1 MKPRRHLPTL
11 ASTAAA
17 LLLACAAAASH
28 AAPEAPAADAI
39 TGLLIEKGLLPA
51 QAPAMMRS
59 VRDAASDLV
68 GSAMNFIGVRY
79 RRGGNSAESGFDC
92 SGFTRHV
99 FEANVGLVLPRR
111 ADQQA
116 TSAGLAKV
124 QRAELQ
130 PGDLVFFNT
139 LKRTFSHVGIYVGE
153 NRFVHA
159 PKPGGEVR
167 VENMGSS
174 YWARRFTGARRAP
187 AIAEA
192 AAANTPAV
200 VAQATS
206 TATTSATTSAT
217 TNASQGAAPGAAS
230 HAAAATP
237 LGFATP

>member
-1 MKPRRHLPTL
+1 MKPRHHRPTL
-11 ASTAAA
+11 ASTATS
-17 LLLACAAAASH
+17 LLLASLLTFAAAAAQ
-28 AAPEAPAADAI
+28 AAPEAPAADPI
-39 TGLLIEKGLLPA
+39 TSLLIEKGLLPA
-51 QAPAMMRS
+51 QAPAVMRS
-59 VRDAASDLV
+59 MRDAASGLV

-99 FEANVGLVLPRR
+99 YENGVGLVLPRR
-111 ADQQA
+111 ADEQA

-153 NRFVHA
+153 NRFIHA

-174 YWARRFTGARRAP
+174 YWARRFTGARRA
-187 AIAEA
+187 AAVAEGA
-192 AAANTPAV
+192 VGNAPAV
-200 VAQATS
+200 VAQAATNPSPNAMPGVWTS
-206 TATTSATTSAT
+206 ST
-217 TNASQGAAPGAAS
+217 AS

-237 LGFATP
+237 PLGFATP